1 MKRVAIYCFY
11 DSKGIVDD
19 YVFYYLAQL
28 SKLCEK
34 ILFVSNGELES
45 QSLSKLKSLPYVDFY
60 KRKNE
65 DFDAGAFKF
74 GFEQIGDDILQYDQ
88 LVLSNNSFFGPVYP
102 LEEAFDE
109 MQARAKLKPIDFWGM
124 TIHPRLEE
132 RIADCQQFDYI
143 NEHVQSYF
151 VVFNKNVISSDI
163 FKNFL
168 RNLPKLATFN
178 EAVCLYELRLT
189 YVLSQA
195 GFKYDSYVDQNKFPS
210 GNITILY
217 PYDLVKEAKMPLIK
231 RKAFLADYQH
241 SFAISR
247 GHFVKDVLN
256 FIKEKT
262 DYDVSH
268 IWQHLL
274 RTSTMS
280 QIRMNLQLNKIL
292 DTHNVTFPE
301 TKKERRPTAA
311 LILYIYYAENIDGCF
326 EYAKNV
332 PDSTDLY
339 MISAKQ
345 EVLDLCRKKLAQ
357 NSNYG
362 FKECHFVKKINK
374 GRDLSSY
381 LIDCSHVFNEYDYV
395 CYFHDKKSPQL
406 DNQIATREFFDHCM
420 ECLLPSKQ
428 FAVNVINNFEMDDN
442 LGLLVPPPLVWGQFY
457 ATEYLLHPDNA
468 ALIKELISDL
478 DLNVPFDP
486 TPVAPYGD
494 MFWIRGK
501 AALKLFNKKWTYEDL
516 PPEPLAE
523 DGTLMHALERILP
536 FVAQSSGFYTS
547 WLMSDVYAPI
557 FINNL
562 YYIDKTLNQTLFG
575 KFNHSLLPQ
584 LLGNITDS
592 QPACGNIRKDYW
604 GSLNKD
610 GSLFFKIKVHNIR
623 KFYKKNKAKVFEQ
636 IRELN
641 FVDEKW
647 YLKNNNDVRES
658 GLDPLEHYVEF
669 GWKEGRDP
677 SLNFETRH
685 YIELNPDVYFYDL
698 CPLVHYVLFKDKRL
712 ILKNYSDSIRLTEE
726 EAIKIIKDSSLF
738 DSEFY
743 LANNQDVRASGLD
756 PVVHYYR
763 YGWRENRLPS
773 RKFNSVLYLHLYADV
788 KKLEICPIIHYELIG
803 KYQMRYHKF
812 F

>member
-109 MQARAKLKPIDFWGM
+109 MQARAELKPIDFWGM
-124 TIHPRLEE
+124 TIHPRLDE

-262 DYDVSH
+262 DYDVSN

-301 TKKERRPTAA
+301 TKKEHRPTVA

-357 NSNYG
+357 YSNYG

-658 GLDPLEHYVEF
+658 GLDPIEHYVEF

-712 ILKNYSDSIRLTEE
+712 ILKNYSDSIRLTED

-743 LANNQDVRASGLD
+743 LANNQDVRASGLA

>member
-262 DYDVSH
+262 DYDVSD

-274 RTSTMS
+274 RTCTMS

-301 TKKERRPTAA
+301 TKKERRPTVA

-557 FINNL
+557 FLYHL
-562 YYIDKTLNQTLFG
+562 YYIDKSLKLTLFG
-575 KFNHSLLPQ
+575 IFYHSRLPQ

-712 ILKNYSDSIRLTEE
+712 ILKNYSDSIRLTED
-726 EAIKIIKDSSLF
+726 EAIKVINGSSLF

>member
-1 MKRVAIYCFY
+1 MERVAIYCFY

-262 DYDVSH
+262 DYDVSN

-301 TKKERRPTAA
+301 TKKECKPTVA

-362 FKECHFVKKINK
+362 FKECHLVKKINK

-468 ALIKELISDL
+468 AHIKELISDL

-743 LANNQDVRASGLD
+743 LANNQDVRASGLA

>member
-109 MQARAKLKPIDFWGM
+109 MQARAELKPIDFWGM
-124 TIHPRLEE
+124 TIHPRLDE

-256 FIKEKT
+256 FIKQKT
-262 DYDVSH
+262 DYDVSN

-292 DTHNVTFPE
+292 DTHNITFPE
-301 TKKERRPTAA
+301 TKNERRPTVA

-773 RKFNSVLYLHLYADV
+773 RKFNSVLYLYLYADV